1 MLILPLARS
10 YLAMNTHQP
19 QPFNAAVA
27 LAENTVAAR
36 RTASAVQNLLDIS
49 EKTRTSVLP
58 WRGQF
63 SPQLVEHFLGDNTV
77 QGQKVLDP
85 FCGSGTV
92 MFEAARKKL
101 NAIGFDVN
109 PAAIRLAELCHFCSI
124 SAEARSAILDVLTND
139 VQSLEASS
147 CEETILLSDIEEMLR
162 DASSADGHLTI
173 ARSALLLL
181 AFGNTPSTNLK
192 RLKRALS
199 SVRAAFEDLPYH
211 IGEMVVRSQDARKSQ
226 LEAGS
231 VDYLITSPPYI
242 NVFNYHQNYRPIVEA
257 MGDMPLVA
265 ARSELGANRK
275 FRQNRYMTAV
285 QYCMDMAQFFEEAHR
300 VLKSGAKMTIVLGR
314 ESNIRGVP
322 LKNGEL
328 IASIA
333 SDGLSFEIS
342 EWNERKFMNR
352 FGEVIYEDILTLKR
366 PERCGGEAIE
376 VGRAVGKQG
385 LQNALKYCPEERR
398 PEIEAAV
405 AAAAKIEVSPF
416 Y

>member
-1 MLILPLARS
+1 
-10 YLAMNTHQP
+10 MNTHQP
-19 QPFNAAVA
+19 NPFNPAVA
-27 LAENTVAAR
+27 LVGNTVAAR
-36 RTASAVQNLLDIS
+36 RTASVVQNLLDIS

-63 SPQLVEHFLGDNTV
+63 SPQLVEHFLDDNTV
-77 QGQKVLDP
+77 QGQKILDP

-109 PAAIRLAELCHFCSI
+109 PAAIRLAELCHFCGV
-124 SAEARSAILDVLTND
+124 SAEARLAILEVLTND
-139 VQSLEASS
+139 VRSLEASS
-147 CEETILLSDIEEMLR
+147 REETVMLSDIEEMLR
-162 DASSADGHLTI
+162 GTSSADGYLTV

-181 AFGNTPSTNLK
+181 AFGNTPNTNLK
-192 RLKRALS
+192 RIKRALS
-199 SVRAAFEDLPYH
+199 SVRTAFEDLPHH
-211 IGEMVVRSQDARKSQ
+211 IGELVVRLQDARKSP
-226 LEAGS
+226 LECGS
-231 VDYLITSPPYI
+231 VDYIITSPPYI
-242 NVFNYHQNYRPIVEA
+242 NVFNYHQNYRPIVEK
-257 MGDMPLVA
+257 MGDKPLAA

-333 SDGLSFEIS
+333 SDGLGFEII

-366 PERCGGEAIE
+366 PERCVYEAVE
-376 VGRAVGKQG
+376 VGRAVGRQG
-385 LQNALKYCPEERR
+385 LQNALEYCPDERR
-398 PEIEAAV
+398 LEIEAAV
-405 AAAAKIEVSPF
+405 AAAAKIEVSPL